1 MKTSRKVWMAAG
13 AASFLLAFS
22 LWGFFGGG
30 KAADIVPE
38 LVPAAPGR
46 MESNGNQDSPEGRL
60 RYDSGGYQRSRPL
73 ADPFLGGAVPAE
85 KPSLERKGS
94 VPDGGKTRPEEAAGK
109 REAEAPEREPILKG
123 VIAAGTRKRAIIQWD
138 GSSHIAGE
146 GEKVGLWTVEAIQ
159 DRQAVL
165 TGPSGAKVLVLSR
178 GGLAGVSP

>member
-30 KAADIVPE
+30 RAAEIVPE
-38 LVPAAPGR
+38 PVPAAPGER
-46 MESNGNQDSPEGRL
+46 GPEENPESPEGRL

-73 ADPFLGGAVPAE
+73 ADPFQGGAVPAE
-85 KPSLERKGS
+85 KSSQERKEN
-94 VPDGGKTRPEEAAGK
+94 VPAGGKTQPEGAGRK
-109 REAEAPEREPILKG
+109 TEAEAPEKEPVLKG

-138 GSSHIAGE
+138 GASHIAGE

-159 DRQAVL
+159 GEQAVL
-165 TGPSGAKVLVLSR
+165 TGPSGEKVLVLSR
-178 GGLAGVSP
+178 GGLAGVLP

>member
-30 KAADIVPE
+30 RAAEIVPE
-38 LVPAAPGR
+38 PVPAAPGGTGPK
-46 MESNGNQDSPEGRL
+46 ENQDSPEGRL

-73 ADPFLGGAVPAE
+73 ADPFQGGAAPAE
-85 KPSLERKGS
+85 KPPQERKAS
-94 VPDGGKTRPEEAAGK
+94 VPAGGKIQREGAGRK
-109 REAEAPEREPILKG
+109 AEAEAPAREPVLKG
-123 VIAAGTRKRAIIQWD
+123 VIAAGAQKRAIIQWD
-138 GSSHIAGE
+138 GSSYIAGE

-159 DRQAVL
+159 GEQAVL
-165 TGPSGAKVLVLSR
+165 TGPPGEKVLVLSR